1 MSVQP
6 SNKYDV
12 AVIGGGLAGLSAAIE
27 LSLRGAKVVL
37 FEKKD
42 YPRHKVCGEYVSN
55 EVLPILSRFGC
66 DPFKIGGTRIR
77 KFTLS
82 APSGKTVSSEL
93 PLGAFGLS
101 RYQLDQ
107 MLWQRAVELG
117 VDVHTKHQVREIG
130 FHNGMAEIKAQKDS
144 YYAQFVVGAFGKT
157 SNLSVTSSQKTHGK
171 YIGVKRHVQLAFPN
185 DEVALHNF
193 DGGYCGVS
201 KVEDNRVNICYLAP
215 AKAVRDVG
223 GVDNFEQRI
232 MSRNPHLKSVL
243 EEAIPLFERPL
254 AISNF
259 AFGAEKP
266 VVDHVFMAGDSA
278 GMISPLCG
286 NGMAMAIT
294 SGYQLAEILDN
305 ALSGRLSRGEAERAY
320 TRQWQK
326 QFSSRMWWGNRLQS
340 LFGKPGVANFAL
352 SVLSAVP
359 AITPFIIKQTH
370 GEPNLA

>member
-1 MSVQP
+1 M
-6 SNKYDV
+6 
-12 AVIGGGLAGLSAAIE
+12 SAAIE

-55 EVLPILSRFGC
+55 EILPILNRFDC
-66 DPFKIGGTRIR
+66 NPFESGAVRIQ

-82 APSGKTVSSEL
+82 APSGKTVSSDL

-107 MLWQRAVELG
+107 MLWHRALELG
-117 VDVHTKHQVREIG
+117 VEVRTKHQVREIG
-130 FHNGMAEIKAQKDS
+130 FHNKMAEIKAHKES
-144 YYAQFVVGAFGKT
+144 CFAQFVVGAFGKN
-157 SNLSVTSSQKTHGK
+157 SNLSVTSTCKGRGK
-171 YIGVKRHVQLAFPN
+171 YIGVKRHVRLPFSD

-193 DGGYCGVS
+193 NGGYCGVS

-223 GVDNFEQRI
+223 GIDNFEQHV
-232 MSRNPHLKSVL
+232 MSRNPHLKAL
-243 EEAIPLFERPL
+243 LHNAIPLFERPL

-259 AFGAEKP
+259 VFGAQKP
-266 VVDHVFMAGDSA
+266 VVNHVFMAGDSA

-294 SGYQLAEILDN
+294 SGYQLAEILEH
-305 ALSGRLSRGEAERAY
+305 ALSGRLSRAEAERAY
-320 TRQWQK
+320 TRQWQR
-326 QFSSRMWWGNRLQS
+326 QFSSRIWWGNRLQS
-340 LFGKPGVANFAL
+340 IFGKPGVANFAL
-352 SVLSAVP
+352 SLLSAVP
-359 AITPFIIKQTH
+359 AMTPFIIKQTH
-370 GEPNLA
+370 GKPDLA